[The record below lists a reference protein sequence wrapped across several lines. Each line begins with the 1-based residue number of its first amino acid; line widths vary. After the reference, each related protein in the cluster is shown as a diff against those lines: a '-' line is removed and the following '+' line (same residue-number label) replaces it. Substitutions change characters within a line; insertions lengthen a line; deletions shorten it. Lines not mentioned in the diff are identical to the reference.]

1 MYEVEKL
8 LQRILDEL
16 KEMNSNINDTND
28 KLDSI
33 QGTGL
38 YNSISE
44 IYEKLESIQGSGL
57 YNSINDVCDKL
68 DEVKDGLSD
77 VESSVSSLG

>member
-1 MYEVEKL
+1 MDDMDRVIDV
-8 LQRILDEL
+8 LQDILIEL
-16 KEMNSNINDTND
+16 REMNG

-44 IYEKLESIQGSGL
+44 IYEKLDSIQGSGL
-57 YNSINDVCDKL
+57 YNSISDVCDKL